1 MALVEHSARSIAEAV
16 GGTIDGPADIVC
28 RGVSSVHEASNGDLT
43 FMVNAKYTKRWKD
56 SKASIGIV
64 PKGVHVPDHDATS
77 RTLLWVEDADVAI
90 SHVLSLFETPPDFP
104 QRGVDA
110 SAVIAPSATIG
121 EGVRIGPNV
130 IVRDDVVLGN
140 GVVIDGNVRIGRG
153 AQIGA
158 NTTLHANVV
167 IGHDCVIGEHCILHS
182 GVVIGTDG
190 FGYCQSEDKS
200 HLVKIPHIGIVLIED
215 DVELGAN
222 TCVDRG
228 KFSMTR
234 IGRGTKI
241 DNLVQ
246 VGHNCIIGCH
256 CVISAT
262 TAIAGSVQ
270 IGNWVQIAGNVGIA
284 PHVVIGD
291 GAKIGAK
298 AGVINDIPAGE
309 SWMGLPASPLK
320 DGLRQWS
327 ATRKLPGILAEL
339 RRGNKEK

>member
-1 MALVEHSARSIAEAV
+1 MASTEHTARTIAEAV
-16 GGTIDGPADIVC
+16 GGTIDGPEDIVC
-28 RGVSSVHEASNGDLT
+28 SGVSSVHDASSGDLT
-43 FMVNAKYTKRWKD
+43 FMVNAKYTKSWRN

-64 PKGVHVPDHDATS
+64 PNGVQVPDHDPTT

-90 SHVLSLFETPPDFP
+90 AHVLSLFASAPDLPPS
-104 QRGVDA
+104 GIDA
-110 SAVIAPSATIG
+110 TAVIAPSATLG
-121 EGVRIGPNV
+121 EGVQVGPGVIICDDANV
-130 IVRDDVVLGN
+130 GD
-140 GVVIDGNVRIGRG
+140 GVIIDGNVRIGRG
-153 AQIGA
+153 AKVGA
-158 NTTLHANVV
+158 HTTLHANVV
-167 IGHDCVIGEHCILHS
+167 LGHDCVIGEHCILHA

-200 HLVKIPHIGIVLIED
+200 HLVKIPHIGNVLID
-215 DVELGAN
+215 DYVELGAN
-222 TCVDRG
+222 TCIDRG
-228 KFSMTR
+228 KFSMTK
-234 IGRGTKI
+234 IGKGTKI

-246 VGHNCIIGCH
+246 IGHNCIIGSH

-270 IGNWVQIAGNVGIA
+270 IGNWVQIAGNVGIV

-291 GAKIGAK
+291 GAKRGAK

-309 SWMGLPASPLK
+309 TWMGLPASPLQ